1 MTKNK
6 GLGEDVSRLVLK
18 SKTSKIKNPM
28 KKVMINE
35 MTVNLS
41 TFFFLFIKDE
51 IVSNLNSTLIITIK
65 WCDICNRDIHIL
77 KMKRRREHK
86 QRSSM
91 CQTEHN
97 I

>member
-65 WCDICNRDIHIL
+65 WCDICNRDSISL
-77 KMKRRREHK
+77 R
-86 QRSSM
+86 
-91 CQTEHN
+91 
-97 I
+97 

>member
-41 TFFFLFIKDE
+41 TFFFF
-51 IVSNLNSTLIITIK
+51 V
-65 WCDICNRDIHIL
+65 H
-77 KMKRRREHK
+77 KRRDCE
-86 QRSSM
+86 QF
-91 CQTEHN
+91 E
-97 I
+97 